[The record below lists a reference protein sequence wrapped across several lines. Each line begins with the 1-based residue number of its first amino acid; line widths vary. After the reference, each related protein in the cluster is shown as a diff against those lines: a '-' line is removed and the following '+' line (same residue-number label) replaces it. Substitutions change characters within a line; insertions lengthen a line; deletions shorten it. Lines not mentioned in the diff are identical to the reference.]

1 MSDQHRSNKRQ
12 TIERFYRLKEVLY
25 EISKSLNLDKAS
37 DRDLWIYYALFEL
50 SKEVD
55 GRAITAQMVSEHPRC
70 VSLSSATL
78 YRSLTF
84 LCEQDAIK
92 CTDSHPKHYWIDGV

>member
-1 MSDQHRSNKRQ
+1 MTDPNELRKRQ
-12 TIERFYRLKEVLY
+12 TIERFYRLKDVLY
-25 EISKSLNLDKAS
+25 EMSKSMNLDKAS
-37 DRDLWIYYALFEL
+37 DRDLSIYYALFEL

-55 GRAITAQMVSEHPRC
+55 GNDITAQMVSDHPKC